1 MRVSTESSTL
11 TASRMN
17 GPLLRTSRLQP
28 AFRSRGERIAGR
40 DHPVGVDG
48 DPVRMEMSKQ
58 MGAHVVLDPKPCDV
72 VAEIKKLT
80 GGGADV
86 AIEALGLQATF
97 ENALRSL
104 SRRHVEQPRRLLGKI
119 SGSVRRICTRAWRL
133 QNRDHTLSRRKRTHA
148 SSNVDGAIEAFRS
161 DATAHAQF

>member
-58 MGAHVVLDPKPCDV
+58 MGARVVLDPK
-72 VAEIKKLT
+72 
-80 GGGADV
+80 
-86 AIEALGLQATF
+86 Q
-97 ENALRSL
+97 LRF
-104 SRRHVEQPRRLLGKI
+104 G
-119 SGSVRRICTRAWRL
+119 
-133 QNRDHTLSRRKRTHA
+133 RRKSGCERKV
-148 SSNVDGAIEAFRS
+148 SE
-161 DATAHAQF
+161 